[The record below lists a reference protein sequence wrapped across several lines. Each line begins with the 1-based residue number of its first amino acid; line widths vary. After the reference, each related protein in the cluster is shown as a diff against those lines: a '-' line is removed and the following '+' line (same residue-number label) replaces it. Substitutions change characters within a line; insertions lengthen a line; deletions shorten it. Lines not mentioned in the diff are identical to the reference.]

1 MHPPP
6 PPRRGWMHAYM
17 RSADEDG
24 CTRRRRLR
32 RGWSAERSAR
42 RVKCE
47 GERVELSMALGQSG
61 RLLSRG
67 DDKMRASNE
76 NEPIVA
82 SQGRASC
89 VGSTRLHMHAPA
101 NAHMHASALVL
112 RDGGGHGRRDG
123 RRTFCGGEDGDEA
136 GALGMQ
142 GPWGRRQR
150 ADARHRPLRGYGPL
164 SGGCG
169 HSSVTLLGVGGAWF
183 LVALSPRCISWC
195 CELCPFALSRSVW
208 CAGFCVRRGGTRG
221 RHRASR
227 STPSGRPRGGQSRCV
242 LYNNTNCPPA
252 IRVLIPRDLP
262 LRIGRDETSRR
273 EVLIR
278 R

>member
-112 RDGGGHGRRDG
+112 REGGGQGRRDG

-195 CELCPFALSRSVW
+195 CELCPFARSRCLDLYGVLDSVYAEVAPADDTAHRDRPLPGARG
-208 CAGFCVRRGGTRG
+208 AGKVDAFYIIIRTVRRR
-221 RHRASR
+221 
-227 STPSGRPRGGQSRCV
+227 
-242 LYNNTNCPPA
+242 Y
-252 IRVLIPRDLP
+252 
-262 LRIGRDETSRR
+262 EF
-273 EVLIR
+273 
-278 R
+278 

>member
-1 MHPPP
+1 MQ
-6 PPRRGWMHAYM
+6 AYM
-17 RSADEDG
+17 RSAVEDG

-123 RRTFCGGEDGDEA
+123 RRTFCGGEDGDEP

-195 CELCPFALSRSVW
+195 AVNSVRSRCLDLYGVLA
-208 CAGFCVRRGGTRG
+208 AGFCVRRGGTRG
-221 RHRASR
+221 RHCASR
-227 STPSGRPRGGQSRCV
+227 STPPGRPRGGQSRCV

-252 IRVLIPRDLP
+252 ITSFTFPVRDVIDRSRYVASRVTKPRP
-262 LRIGRDETSRR
+262 ERS
-273 EVLIR
+273 
-278 R
+278 